1 MKPVVQFGTMQ
12 MLVERLLDGFVTAKE
27 VLAAGNTGIGTG
39 AGVDGE
45 LIMLDGVAYQI
56 DVHGNVNKVDGDFP
70 IAFGD
75 VHEAEFKPLKHYENI
90 TLDDLSEDILKEV
103 GTKNLFLAIKMTGEF
118 SAVETRSAA
127 KSEKPYP
134 GLGEIAKTQSVFD
147 RNDVKGTMV
156 GYYTPHVFEG
166 VGVHGFHQHFLSDA
180 LDFGGHVLGA
190 TLKSVDVS
198 IQVLSGVTI
207 NLPTN
212 NDDFKKADLEDLSS
226 LNKVIHAAE
235 EAD

>member
-12 MLVERLLDGFVTAKE
+12 MLVESLLDGFVTAKD
-27 VLAAGNTGIGTG
+27 VLASGNTGIGTG

-45 LIMLDGVAYQI
+45 LIMLDGVAYQV
-56 DVHGNVNKVDGDFP
+56 DVHGHVNKVADDFP

-75 VHEAEFKPLKHYENI
+75 VHQADFKPLKHFDNI
-90 TLDDLSEDILKEV
+90 TLDDLQKEILKEV
-103 GTKNLFLAIKMTGEF
+103 GTENLFFAVKMTGEF
-118 SAVETRSAA
+118 KTVETRAAA

-134 GLGEIAKTQSVFD
+134 GLGEIAKTQVIFD
-147 RNDVKGTMV
+147 KDDVKGTMV
-156 GYYTPHVFEG
+156 GYFTPLVFQG
-166 VGVHGFHQHFLSDA
+166 VGVPGFHQHFLSDN

-198 IQVLSGVTI
+198 IQILSGVTI

-212 NDDFKKADLEDLSS
+212 NEDYKKADLTDLSS
-226 LNKVIHAAE
+226 LNGVIADAE
-235 EAD
+235 S